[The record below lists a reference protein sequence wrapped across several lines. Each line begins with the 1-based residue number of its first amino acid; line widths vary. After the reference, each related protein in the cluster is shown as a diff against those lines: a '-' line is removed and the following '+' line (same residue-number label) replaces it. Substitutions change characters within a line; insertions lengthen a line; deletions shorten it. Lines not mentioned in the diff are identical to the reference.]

1 MFKSPEAYR
10 TIFTRWWWMDLFF
23 YGILIGSLGV
33 ISFVIPVWAS
43 DLNGGIGVQG
53 QNCNDVGYDAAQC
66 KNIVRPLQLLLLM
79 RLSTDD

>member
-1 MFKSPEAYR
+1 
-10 TIFTRWWWMDLFF
+10 MDLFF